1 METSL
6 EVLNKTQRV
15 TPPDALYNKIMQSI
29 SDKADIKLIY
39 ASVICIALLITIN
52 LFSFRS
58 YNDNEFSANNKY
70 YLDSPI
76 NYLVYEY

>member
-15 TPPDALYNKIMQSI
+15 TPPDALYNKIMESI
-29 SDKADIKLIY
+29 SDRANIKNIY
-39 ASVICIALLITIN
+39 TSVICLALLIMIN

-58 YNDNEFSANNKY
+58 YNDNEFSSNKKY

-76 NYLVYEY
+76 NYLVYE

>member
-6 EVLNKTQRV
+6 EVLNKTQRL
-15 TPPDALYNKIMQSI
+15 TPPDALYNKIMESI
-29 SDKADIKLIY
+29 SERADIKLIY
-39 ASVICIALLITIN
+39 ASVICITLLITIN

-58 YNDNEFSANNKY
+58 YNDNEFSSNKKY

-76 NYLVYEY
+76 NYLVYE